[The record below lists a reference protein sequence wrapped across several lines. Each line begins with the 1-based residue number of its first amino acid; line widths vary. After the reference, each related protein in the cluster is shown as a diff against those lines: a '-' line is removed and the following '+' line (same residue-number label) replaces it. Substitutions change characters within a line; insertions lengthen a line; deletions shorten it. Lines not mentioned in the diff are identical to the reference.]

1 MSTNAYRH
9 KRPHRRK
16 RGAPLVSLLL
26 LAALLPVLF
35 LLLRS
40 LNVYRKNRQFYE
52 ALNESVLLSEAT
64 PAAAQTQAPAS
75 TPALITGSVP
85 WQDEPP
91 AGSDGRP
98 LFHPDVF
105 HAVFQNENHP
115 LVARAIGLNGEL
127 VQLLQQFLR
136 NAQRMRRL
144 PSSPRRLMVRGFA
157 SLMSSIV
164 SHSVSLR
171 NNCSL
176 PNPGK
181 TYNIKLS

>member
-1 MSTNAYRH
+1 MQSIV
-9 KRPHRRK
+9 PI
-16 RGAPLVSLLL
+16 L
-26 LAALLPVLF
+26 
-35 LLLRS
+35 
-40 LNVYRKNRQFYE
+40 RKNGKPPVPAG
-52 ALNESVLLSEAT
+52 ALCRGPELRPAGGGASREGRRPPAFGEPGGRFSPSLRDLPSGCGQ
-64 PAAAQTQAPAS
+64 AAACGPCGV
-75 TPALITGSVP
+75 LRGGV
-85 WQDEPP
+85 
-91 AGSDGRP
+91 GRP

>member
-1 MSTNAYRH
+1 MQSIV
-9 KRPHRRK
+9 PI
-16 RGAPLVSLLL
+16 L
-26 LAALLPVLF
+26 
-35 LLLRS
+35 
-40 LNVYRKNRQFYE
+40 RKNGKPPVPAGG
-52 ALNESVLLSEAT
+52 ALPGAGASAGRRRGLKGRSPPAPAFGEPDGRFSPSLRDLPSGCGQ
-64 PAAAQTQAPAS
+64 AAACGPCGV
-75 TPALITGSVP
+75 LRGGV
-85 WQDEPP
+85 
-91 AGSDGRP
+91 GRP

-105 HAVFQNENHP
+105 HAVFQDENHP
-115 LVARAIGLNGEL
+115 LVARAIGLNGEP

>member
-16 RGAPLVSLLL
+16 RGVPLVSLLL

-75 TPALITGSVP
+75 TPALITDPSPGRTSRPRAATAFPSLTVP
-85 WQDEPP
+85 P
-91 AGSDGRP
+91 
-98 LFHPDVF
+98 
-105 HAVFQNENHP
+105 
-115 LVARAIGLNGEL
+115 
-127 VQLLQQFLR
+127 
-136 NAQRMRRL
+136 
-144 PSSPRRLMVRGFA
+144 
-157 SLMSSIV
+157 
-164 SHSVSLR
+164 
-171 NNCSL
+171 
-176 PNPGK
+176 
-181 TYNIKLS
+181 